1 MKRQHELLLSEHE
14 MVNTN
19 LSAEQSMNAQ
29 LRQQLLD
36 AGALSS
42 TGAVGGFSAETFQVK
57 FKNVCKNFN
66 FLIRRF
72 KFKIQQE
79 VHSLRR
85 EVEVLREANAKLMD
99 RWVKK
104 FFE

>member
-1 MKRQHELLLSEHE
+1 

-36 AGALSS
+36 AGSPPSAA
-42 TGAVGGFSAETFQVK
+42 GAGGAFSAETFQVK
-57 FKNVCKNFN
+57 LKDFVHKICN
-66 FLIRRF
+66 FLMRKY
-72 KFKIQQE
+72 KFQIHQE

-85 EVEVLREANAKLMD
+85 EVEVFREANAKLMD
-99 RWVKK
+99 RWVNKIQK
-104 FFE
+104 IHTFFKCCYW